1 MSSRSAKKLSRK
13 AEELSMALLKE
24 HLSEQEAA
32 KVNKSSVSKTEY
44 VPSDKGTYALTM
56 STKGMKLM
64 QRKRKQRP
72 PELRRS
78 KGGYD
83 SGFERVL
90 HQTVLKEWEHHS
102 DNIEYVIKHKYEPD
116 FIRKFADK
124 TIQ

>member
-1 MSSRSAKKLSRK
+1 
-13 AEELSMALLKE
+13 
-24 HLSEQEAA
+24 
-32 KVNKSSVSKTEY
+32 
-44 VPSDKGTYALTM
+44 
-56 STKGMKLM
+56 M

-124 TIQ
+124 TILIEAKGRFWDHAEYTKQLRKERMGQEEATQNGLSPVSLDGIPQIQSLMSG